1 MLCCVVTN
9 VVSPLRESHFL
20 FLSQHTHNTNIYRT
34 MTTNNIDE
42 DSLLMPPPPP
52 RLPKRQKVG
61 ADTHPNSIMIP
72 PPSQANNNS
81 SSNDGS
87 VDSSSTEIEC
97 DARSRVGLI
106 LHNSSS
112 NNSTEGK
119 DQDICLGANDN
130 ISNDGL
136 MQGDDD
142 IVHSAND
149 NDIKQKNQQPRD
161 NGSSPSPASV
171 SFRDIIGHGQA
182 KLRLDEALLPLALPQ
197 DLAESVLCGIRAAPA
212 SILLHGPPGCGK
224 TKLAKAVAGEAQA
237 AFLSVGPSDIL
248 SKFVGESEAS
258 IRGLFREARRKA
270 RKMESKCAVIFFDEI
285 DALGRSRV
293 DEDSGKMSQAGG
305 DNSSRRVLA
314 ELLIQMTELSHDNEE
329 EDDGGEEEEGYDNV
343 GTGGYCDDADGDSF
357 SGRSTLSTSTGI
369 FVDQRND
376 NGGSIM
382 QPLSNALGTQVSADD
397 EQHEVFTPTRSD
409 GDGNTQLQ
417 QPKPRVIVVAATN
430 RPEDC
435 DPALLRRFA
444 VRVLVGLPTRKDR
457 KKIIRRLL
465 SDVEHSI
472 TSPQLN
478 ELALATEGWSG
489 SDLEH
494 VTREAVMAPV
504 RECLRAAAVLK
515 KKASKE
521 VTMQKRSGVD
531 SAQKIGEQ
539 KKAEE
544 AQHNATRESL
554 LNGFRNLRAVSS
566 KDFEDGIAFFL
577 GDQDSFGCYGNV
589 KQAHYDSSSSSESEG
604 DEE

>member
-1 MLCCVVTN
+1 M
-9 VVSPLRESHFL
+9 
-20 FLSQHTHNTNIYRT
+20 
-34 MTTNNIDE
+34 
-42 DSLLMPPPPP
+42 
-52 RLPKRQKVG
+52 
-61 ADTHPNSIMIP
+61 
-72 PPSQANNNS
+72 
-81 SSNDGS
+81 
-87 VDSSSTEIEC
+87 
-97 DARSRVGLI
+97 
-106 LHNSSS
+106 
-112 NNSTEGK
+112 
-119 DQDICLGANDN
+119 
-130 ISNDGL
+130 
-136 MQGDDD
+136 
-142 IVHSAND
+142 
-149 NDIKQKNQQPRD
+149 
-161 NGSSPSPASV
+161 
-171 SFRDIIGHGQA
+171 
-182 KLRLDEALLPLALPQ
+182 
-197 DLAESVLCGIRAAPA
+197 
-212 SILLHGPPGCGK
+212 
-224 TKLAKAVAGEAQA
+224 AGEAQA

-270 RKMESKCAVIFFDEI
+270 RKMESKCAVVFFDEI

-293 DEDSGKMSQAGG
+293 DEDSGGKISQAGG

-329 EDDGGEEEEGYDNV
+329 EDDGGEEEYHV
-343 GTGGYCDDADGDSF
+343 GTGEYDCDEADGDSF

-376 NGGSIM
+376 IGNGNIM
-382 QPLSNALGTQVSADD
+382 LHPPSNALGTQVSADD
-397 EQHEVFTPTRSD
+397 EQHEEVFTPIRSD
-409 GDGNTQLQ
+409 GDDTAQLQ

-465 SDVEHSI
+465 SDVEHNI
-472 TSPQLN
+472 TSHQLN

-489 SDLEH
+489 SDLESM
-494 VTREAVMAPV
+494 TREAVMAPV

-515 KKASKE
+515 KKANKRA
-521 VTMQKRSGVD
+521 TMQTRSGVD
-531 SAQKIGEQ
+531 SAPQQTDEQ

-544 AQHNATRESL
+544 AQYNATRESL
-554 LNGFRNLRAVSS
+554 LNGFRNLRQVSS

-577 GDQDSFGCYGNV
+577 GDQDSFGCYGNL